1 MILIILW
8 IIIFSVAST
17 GTTVLL
23 GDRNILSG
31 NLLQLKKIISLIFH
45 WRFIVA
51 MILAFVARYSFMLI
65 NNNLLEY
72 PNLAQ
77 NSTTITALVTSVV
90 FIFLIIGNYIFLGE
104 RIDFRQGIGAVFI
117 MVGVLLVIK

>member
-1 MILIILW
+1 MAAIFLW
-8 IIIFSVAST
+8 IIVFSISST

-31 NLLQLKKIISLIFH
+31 NLLEYNKLISILFH
-45 WRFIVA
+45 WRFITG
-51 MILAFVARYSFMLI
+51 MILAFLARYSFMLI
-65 NNNLLEY
+65 NSNLLKY

-104 RIDFRQGIGAVFI
+104 RIDLRQWLGALLIMIGIT
-117 MVGVLLVIK
+117 LVIR